1 MDKLSYKLEVFE
13 GPLDLL
19 LHLINKHKLDIIDIP
34 IIELVEQ
41 YLEYVKE
48 IRDED
53 LDAASDFLEMAARLV
68 YIKTVSLLPVHEEA
82 DDLKK
87 ELSAEIIGY
96 RDCKLLA
103 SHLALRTDGFDYLEK
118 VPEDIEPDFS
128 YKRLHEPSQ
137 LLSAYSFAAGRKL
150 RRLPPPIE
158 SFKSIVERKIVSVA
172 SKIDYIVNTLKTS
185 KKKRLFDILEHAN
198 SRSDL
203 IAAFLAVLELAR
215 NKMIFISGTGDETAV
230 SLVETNVKE
239 MEAL

>member
-1 MDKLSYKLEVFE
+1 MEKLSYKLEVFE

-41 YLEYVKE
+41 YLQYVNKIKE
-48 IRDED
+48 DD

-82 DDLKK
+82 KELKK

-96 RDCKLLA
+96 RDCKKLA
-103 SHLALRTDGFDYLEK
+103 ANLSLRTSGFDYIERE
-118 VPEDIEPDFS
+118 PEDIAPDFS
-128 YKRLHEPSQ
+128 YKRLHELSQ
-137 LLSAYSFAAGRKL
+137 LISAYSFAAGRKM

-158 SFKSIVERKIVSVA
+158 SFKAIVERKIVSVS

-185 KKKRLFDILEHAN
+185 KKKRLFSILEHAD

-230 SLVETNVKE
+230 SLIKTDVKE
-239 MEAL
+239 MEVS

>member
-41 YLEYVKE
+41 YLEYVKG
-48 IRDED
+48 IKDED
-53 LDAASDFLEMAARLV
+53 LDAASAFLEMAARLV
-68 YIKTVSLLPVHEEA
+68 YIKTVSLLPIHEEA
-82 DDLKK
+82 EELKK

-96 RDCKLLA
+96 RDCKKLA
-103 SHLALRTDGFDYLEK
+103 SQLALRTDGFDYLERE
-118 VPEDIEPDFS
+118 PEDIEPDFS

-158 SFKSIVERKIVSVA
+158 SFKSIVERRIVSVA
-172 SKIDYIVNTLKTS
+172 SKI
-185 KKKRLFDILEHAN
+185 
-198 SRSDL
+198 
-203 IAAFLAVLELAR
+203 
-215 NKMIFISGTGDETAV
+215 
-230 SLVETNVKE
+230 
-239 MEAL
+239 

>member
-1 MDKLSYKLEVFE
+1 MENISYKLDIFE

-34 IIELVEQ
+34 IVELVLQ

-48 IRDED
+48 IKDED
-53 LDAASDFLEMAARLV
+53 LDAASAFLEMAARLV

-82 DDLKK
+82 EELKR

-103 SHLALRTDGFDYLEK
+103 EQLALKTDGFNYLERE
-118 VPEDIEPDFS
+118 PEDIEPDFS
-128 YKRLHEPSQ
+128 YNRLHESSQ
-137 LLSAYSFAAGRKL
+137 LLLAYSFAAGRKM
-150 RRLPPPIE
+150 RRLPPPME
-158 SFKSIVERKIVSVA
+158 SFKAIVERKIVSVA
-172 SKIDYIVNTLKTS
+172 SKIDYIVNTLKSS

-215 NKMIFISGTGDETAV
+215 NKMIYISGTGDETSV
-230 SLVETNVKE
+230 SLVGTNAKE
-239 MEAL
+239 IEV

>member
-48 IRDED
+48 IKDED
-53 LDAASDFLEMAARLV
+53 LDAASAFLEMAARLV

-82 DDLKK
+82 EELKK

-96 RDCKLLA
+96 RDCKKLA
-103 SHLALRTDGFDYLEK
+103 SQLALRTDGFDYLERE
-118 VPEDIEPDFS
+118 PEDIEPDFS

-172 SKIDYIVNTLKTS
+172 SKIDYIVNTLKAS

-215 NKMIFISGTGDETAV
+215 NKMIYISGTGDETAV

-239 MEAL
+239 MGLL